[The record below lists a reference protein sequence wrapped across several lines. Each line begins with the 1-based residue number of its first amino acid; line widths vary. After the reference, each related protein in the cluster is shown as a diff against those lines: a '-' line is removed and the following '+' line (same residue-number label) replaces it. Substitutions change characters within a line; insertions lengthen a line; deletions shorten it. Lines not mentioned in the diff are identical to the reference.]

1 MNWGK
6 QPIILLML
14 FCMILMYS
22 IYQINRKVRTDMV
35 SENYVA
41 EAQNYQ
47 MKIEAIQRT
56 KKDSSF
62 RMAKAD
68 PFVVVELPIKKFKN
82 GVKGEIFFYCAYNAD
97 LDKKIQLATDAAGQ
111 QLIPQSWLSAKA
123 YTIKM
128 SWVDGGKTFYD
139 EKNLLLK

>member
-1 MNWGK
+1 MNRGK
-6 QPIILLML
+6 QPIVLLML
-14 FCMILMYS
+14 FCMTLIYS

-35 SENYVA
+35 SENYVE
-41 EAQNYQ
+41 EAKNYQ
-47 MKIEAIQRT
+47 NRVEAIQRT
-56 KKDSSF
+56 KNSSSF
-62 RMAKAD
+62 RMTKAD
-68 PFVVVELPIKKFKN
+68 PFVVVELPIEQVKN

-97 LDKKIQLATDAAGQ
+97 LDKKIQLVTDAAGQ

-128 SWVDGGKTFYD
+128 SWVDGNKSFYD

>member
-6 QPIILLML
+6 QLIILLVL
-14 FCMILMYS
+14 FCMILIYS

-35 SENYVA
+35 SENYVE
-41 EAQNYQ
+41 EALNYQ
-47 MKIEAIQRT
+47 KKIDAMQRA
-56 KKDSSF
+56 KRSSSF

-68 PFVVVELPIKKFKN
+68 PFVIIELPIKQFKN
-82 GVKGEIFFYCAYNAD
+82 AVKGEIFFYCPYNAD
-97 LDKKIQLATDAAGQ
+97 LDKKIQLVTDAAGQ
-111 QLIPQSWLSAKA
+111 QLIPQSWLTGKS

-128 SWVDGGKTFYD
+128 SWIDGNETFYD

>member
-6 QPIILLML
+6 RSIILLML
-14 FCMILMYS
+14 FCIILIYS
-22 IYQINRKVRTDMV
+22 IYQINGKVRTDMV
-35 SENYVA
+35 SENYA
-41 EAQNYQ
+41 EEAQNYQ
-47 MKIEAIQRT
+47 EKIEAIQRA

-68 PFVVVELPIKKFKN
+68 PFVVVELPVKQLKN
-82 GVKGEIFFYCAYNAD
+82 GVKGEILFYCAYNAD
-97 LDKKIQLATDAAGQ
+97 LDKKIQLVTDATGQ

-128 SWVDGGKTFYD
+128 SWVNGDKTFYD
-139 EKNLLLK
+139 EKILLLK

>member
-1 MNWGK
+1 
-6 QPIILLML
+6 ML

-41 EAQNYQ
+41 EA
-47 MKIEAIQRT
+47 
-56 KKDSSF
+56 
-62 RMAKAD
+62 D
-68 PFVVVELPIKKFKN
+68 PFVVVELPVKRFKN

>member
-6 QPIILLML
+6 QPIIMLML
-14 FCMILMYS
+14 FCMILIYS

-35 SENYVA
+35 SENYVE

-47 MKIEAIQRT
+47 EKIEATQRA

-68 PFVVVELPIKKFKN
+68 PFVVVELPKEHIKN
-82 GVKGEIFFYCAYNAD
+82 GVRGEIFFYCTYNAD
-97 LDKKIQLATDAAGQ
+97 LDKKIQLVTDAAGQ

-128 SWVDGGKTFYD
+128 SWFDGDKTYYD
-139 EKNLLLK
+139 EKKLLLK